1 MAGSGTC
8 RERDRCG
15 GFLSQGIARIATVS
29 SKVASAYKSPINADN
44 MVTFNGNII
53 EVNGNFPAMELI
65 TGGYRMQF
73 CKEK

>member
-15 GFLSQGIARIATVS
+15 GSN
-29 SKVASAYKSPINADN
+29 VASAYKSPINADN

-65 TGGYRMQF
+65 TAGYRMQF